1 MTVQLKEVYQAEVE
15 QKMRNVYDSL
25 SEKDRRPAIPGELAV
40 SGACGGMQLLGWQDT
55 QSSRKWRNSFGV
67 WCIRVGK
74 GCCLFTCHAAPGA
87 SFKHFGADVDH
98 KTWWQATR
106 ELDDVVKK
114 RL

>member
-1 MTVQLKEVYQAEVE
+1 MVALAT
-15 QKMRNVYDSL
+15 
-25 SEKDRRPAIPGELAV
+25 AIPGELAV

-55 QSSRKWRNSFGV
+55 QGSRKWRNSFGV
-67 WCIRVGK
+67 WCMRVGK